1 MNQDLK
7 EIISDVK
14 KIWANSVILYVL
26 PEQGSREG
34 MIYKSIDHN
43 HEKSLTHDLLNLL
56 LQEQF
61 LREFNFSATL
71 ELLKSSIGK
80 MRPELFDFE
89 YNLDHCRSLFED
101 FNHLEQPT
109 DESKVQFANKQLK
122 EMNEK
127 LEKLRADKKLFNYI
141 FYSNIDNQTI
151 YCQDT
156 DKRAILLM
164 ELVAN
169 ICQELH
175 LNPNSLIDAM
185 IEKAKTLRTQLIMG
199 TYNKETQQKS
209 ILLKLSQFG
218 YLGFYRGYD
227 ETKIQD
233 KMIRVSKFV
242 QNNGS
247 DWHCIFVESPRT
259 NYLSISYTDFAE
271 VKKNILT
278 FCRGDDKPEHI
289 EKNANWLK
297 LAFSAIDLNKWFYP
311 SKQWNST
318 KNAISKFS
326 HVEGESPLP
335 VDEFVQDNQSQVN
348 GILSEVVKNNMTNV
362 KSAFNKK
369 LKKEYQEPLGSVI
382 FQLLGT
388 LTSVYPEHQDEIK
401 DFGRTIEK
409 ELL

>member
-26 PEQGSREG
+26 PEQGSKEG

-89 YNLDHCRSLFED
+89 YDLDHCRSLFED

-278 FCRGDDKPEHI
+278 LCRGDDKPEHI

-326 HVEGESPLP
+326 HVEGKSPLP

-362 KSAFNKK
+362 KVLS
-369 LKKEYQEPLGSVI
+369 
-382 FQLLGT
+382 
-388 LTSVYPEHQDEIK
+388 IK
-401 DFGRTIEK
+401 N
-409 ELL
+409 